1 MGNADRK
8 RLIQQYYSRR
18 ARDYDRQKS
27 RTWNSAQGFSN
38 EISFG
43 LLSALKDFESKYV
56 LEVGVGSGRNA
67 SPLIAEI
74 KPEFIGLDLSR
85 EMLTLAKAKVASF
98 EKVIGLIFGDA
109 EHLPFRDRFFDA
121 VVCMSTMHY
130 FASQERVLSEFSKIL
145 KEEGLFV
152 YGDLTVH
159 ESDEQGFFEAMERM
173 LSKAH
178 AGYYKPSEI
187 KEVLEASGFCV
198 SQIKTFAYR
207 KPYQAL
213 IEDKGRYFNVKS
225 KTLQEIVHNASP
237 DAKEQYALSNT
248 ELTLFYTM
256 ITASKKDQT
265 SK

>member
-1 MGNADRK
+1 MGNADHK
-8 RLIQQYYSRR
+8 RLIQQYYSCR

-27 RTWNSAQGFSN
+27 RTWDSAQGFSN
-38 EISFG
+38 EITDE
-43 LLSALKDFESKYV
+43 LLNALKDFESKYV

-67 SPLIAEI
+67 LPLTAEI
-74 KPEFIGLDLSR
+74 KPRFVGLDLSR
-85 EMLTLAKAKVASF
+85 EMLTLAKVKMASSKKV
-98 EKVIGLIFGDA
+98 VGLILGDA
-109 EHLPFRDRFFDA
+109 ERLPFRDRFFDA
-121 VVCMSTMHY
+121 VVCISTMHY
-130 FASQERVLSEFSKIL
+130 FASQERVLFEFSKIL
-145 KEEGLFV
+145 REKGLLV

-159 ESDEQGFFEAMERM
+159 ESDMQGFFEAMERM

-187 KEVLEASGFCV
+187 KEVLEANGFCV
-198 SQIKTFAYR
+198 SQIKTYAYR
-207 KPYQAL
+207 KPCQAL

-237 DAKEQYALSNT
+237 DAKEQYALSST